1 MANIASAR
9 KAARQSEKRRALN
22 ASQRSELRSAIK
34 RVRKAIEAG
43 DKVAAR
49 AVLRESTK
57 VLDTIAD
64 KKIIHKNKAS
74 RHKSRLSAAI
84 KAMAYTPSP
93 AAPAGNGAGATPSG
107 RSFLRPARRVS
118 SLSRAKPN
126 RKLFAAG
133 SIFSSSRSTTTQ
145 RTPAD
150 ITGLR

>member
-64 KKIIHKNKAS
+64 KKIIHTNKAS

-84 KAMAYTPSP
+84 KAMA
-93 AAPAGNGAGATPSG
+93 
-107 RSFLRPARRVS
+107 
-118 SLSRAKPN
+118 
-126 RKLFAAG
+126 
-133 SIFSSSRSTTTQ
+133 
-145 RTPAD
+145 
-150 ITGLR
+150 